1 MPRNQFTFYRSFYET
16 IEKLPTNSAKL
27 QAYRTL
33 CQYAL
38 YEDPLAPEELKPM
51 VQAVFSVMQ
60 PVLDTAWKRSQAAL
74 TARNL
79 LQQDK
84 E

>member
-1 MPRNQFTFYRSFYET
+1 MPRKQFTFYQSFYET
-16 IEKLPTNSAKL
+16 IEKLPTKSAKL
-27 QAYRTL
+27 QAYRAV

-38 YEDPLAPEELKPM
+38 YGEPLAQEELKPM
-51 VQAVFSVMQ
+51 VQAVFSVMR

-74 TARNL
+74 SAHNL